1 MSNSRPSLFQ
11 CDSCFNCKLLAKY
24 GVLDEASHLGMHC
37 LRTFVCTILIFG
49 GALYNVGFLLVY
61 QLVIIDSCVSFAI
74 AYYM

>member
-11 CDSCFNCKLLAKY
+11 CDSCFKLLAKY

-37 LRTFVCTILIFG
+37 LRTFVCTILIFD
-49 GALYNVGFLLVY
+49 GALYNVGFHIGLS
-61 QLVIIDSCVSFAI
+61 IRCVSFAI